1 MRIFIQVR
9 EHQVLPLTVEPSD
22 TLLSLKTKIMKLDG
36 VPVDQQM
43 LIFKGK
49 SMDDDDRLLTD
60 YNVTE
65 DRKIYLV
72 LRLRGC
78 SNCEH
83 CKNNNPI
90 VK

>member
-9 EHQVLPLTVEPSD
+9 KDQVIPLTVEPSG
-22 TLLSLKTKIMKLDG
+22 TLLSLKTKIMELDG

-60 YNVTE
+60 YDITE

>member
-9 EHQVLPLTVEPSD
+9 EHQVIPLTVEPSG
-22 TLLSLKTKIMKLDG
+22 TLLSLKTKIMELDG

-43 LIFKGK
+43 LIFKGE
-49 SMDDDDRLLTD
+49 SMNDDDRLLTD

-65 DRKIYLV
+65 GGKIYLV

-90 VK
+90 LK

>member
-1 MRIFIQVR
+1 MRIFIQLR
-9 EHQVLPLTVEPSD
+9 KDQVIPLTVEPSG
-22 TLLSLKTKIMKLDG
+22 TLLSLKTMIMELDG

-60 YNVTE
+60 YDITE

>member
-1 MRIFIQVR
+1 MMILIQVR

-22 TLLSLKTKIMKLDG
+22 TLLSLKTKIMELDG
-36 VPVDQQM
+36 VPIDQQI

-65 DRKIYLV
+65 GGKIYLV